1 MIANTLATSH
11 SPQEIVPTTCHPVA
25 DALSTIL
32 DELRTVLSGLESTRY
47 AAKMGALFGNSS
59 IGAHVRHVLDH
70 ARALVDGAAS
80 GTIDYDHRVRGTAI
94 ETDPAAAL
102 RELEYLINSTHL
114 LAGHD
119 AGERVGVAIMPTRDG
134 ESVTLTS
141 SLARELAFVL
151 SHTIHHNAT
160 IRGMA
165 VAAGHDVPEGFGYA
179 PSTLA
184 HAATHSHFQKDRCAC
199 VR

>member
-1 MIANTLATSH
+1 MIADTLASSH
-11 SPQEIVPTTCHPVA
+11 SPQATVPTTCRPIA
-25 DALSTIL
+25 DAISTIL
-32 DELRTVLSGLESTRY
+32 EQLRTVLCGLESSRY
-47 AAKMGALFGNSS
+47 TAKMGALFGNSS

-80 GTIDYDHRVRGTAI
+80 GTIDYDHRLRGTPI
-94 ETDPAAAL
+94 ETETAAAIA
-102 RELEYLINSTHL
+102 ELEDLINSTRL

-119 AGERVGVAIMPTRDG
+119 AGERIGVAIMPTRDG

-165 VAAGHDVPEGFGYA
+165 VAAGHGVPESFGYA

-184 HAATHSHFQKDRCAC
+184 HADIQKDRCTC